1 MIPFTCFKAYDTRGK
16 SLVELL
22 GERMAAYP
30 CSREINYC
38 FNGTKAVIRA
48 VLANYAE
55 QRPKLD
61 ATDHFS
67 SEFADLRMSLRSS
80 NIEPFLRLNIEVQA
94 VSALVAKQLYLIEAV
109 IREMSKA
116 AQVRVL

>member
-1 MIPFTCFKAYDTRGK
+1 MIPFTCFKAYDNRGK
-16 SLVELL
+16 SLVEML

-38 FNGTKAVIRA
+38 FSGAKALIRA

-55 QRPKLD
+55 QRTKLD
-61 ATDHFS
+61 ATDHIS
-67 SEFADLRMSLRSS
+67 PEFADLRMILRLS
-80 NIEPFLRLNIEVQA
+80 NIEPFLRLNIEAQA
-94 VSALVAKQLYLIEAV
+94 VLALVAKQVQPIEAV

-116 AQVRVL
+116 EQVRVL